1 VKDIFRP
8 LGEHA
13 EAVLTVFGD
22 LHVGNGF
29 QKARFLAERAR
40 ILAAPNRFC
49 AFNGD
54 IANTATPGSV
64 EIPTEQD
71 LTNTDQ
77 FIEVIE
83 LLRPLAAAGRIL
95 AYNDGNHEARLFKAA
110 GILRGAEICYVLGIT
125 SAYAGSIDRVKS
137 PLEEAEDRRA
147 GVKVPPVPRFTVE
160 RQYGIHLHMTLG
172 KNAHDK
178 PNHYVVYLTHGH
190 GGGRT
195 PGAGPNKLADLPRI
209 FPACDFYFM
218 SHLHRATWLPGS
230 YYHYDR
236 RTKRGEWR
244 LYHLVMTPAIKE
256 WGGYEERNVL
266 PPGGDVMVR
275 VRMGGY
281 ARETGVEVA

>member
-1 VKDIFRP
+1 MKDIFRP

-13 EAVLTVFGD
+13 EAFLTVFGD
-22 LHVGNGF
+22 LHIGNGF
-29 QKARFLAERAR
+29 QKARFLAERAH

-54 IANTATPGSV
+54 IANAATPGSV

-83 LLRPLAAAGRIL
+83 LLKPLAAAGRIL

-110 GILRGAEICYVLGIT
+110 GILRGAEICYNLGIV
-125 SAYAGSIDRVKS
+125 SAYAGSIDRTRS
-137 PLEEAEDRRA
+137 PLKEDEDRRA
-147 GVKVPPVPRFTVE
+147 GEEPKRPKFTIE
-160 RQYGIHLHMTLG
+160 RQYGVHLHMSLG
-172 KNAHDK
+172 RNAHDK
-178 PNHYVVYLTHGH
+178 PNHYTAYLTHGW

-195 PGAGPNKLADLPRI
+195 TGIGLNKLSDLPRI
-209 FPACDFYFM
+209 FPGCDFYFM
-218 SHLHRATWLPGS
+218 SHLHRAAWAPGS
-230 YYHYDR
+230 YRHYDQ

-244 LYHLVMTPAIKE
+244 LYHLVMTPSVKE
-256 WGGYEERNVL
+256 WGGYEEGKAL